1 MNNQRPLFAIA
12 FTFLLSSATTL
23 SATERGHEFPLDLL
37 FSRADVPRIQ
47 ANAELPLFQE
57 YWQSLLDADFATD
70 DQFLREA
77 FLYAITG
84 DPVRGENAR
93 QGMLAMLEEERWDLY
108 MNAKGETLGFLRGGR
123 NTAWMSLSYDWIYP
137 LLSPAER
144 EEILDQIAEKGC
156 VPFTRSLYGMKY
168 PESVERWQF
177 TPEFAKK
184 YHVPDMS
191 QWPVILG
198 HNNFRAVLS
207 GGFALGL
214 SALEGRDD
222 RVEEWKAMLLESY
235 DRSAELYGRDGSYD
249 EGIAYANYAN
259 TYLVYLVEV
268 MQRRHGIDLFNQ
280 INYVGMMDRNLE
292 LAFPH
297 HLDPSGSVNFGD
309 AGPSM
314 NTSNLL
320 WTAGKSRDGMTQH
333 QALNYA
339 TKHDLFSLVYYDP
352 SVTPVAPD
360 DSGHFSQLEF
370 DWITTRTGYGL
381 DDLVVSMRS
390 GPPSNHEHAD
400 RNSVILK
407 YRGEILLVDSHRP
420 TYDVKS
426 PAWLLRTAEAHNT
439 ILIDGQGHPYIDGSQ
454 GTNASEASA
463 EIVRKGERP
472 GYVHWTSDAT
482 QAHALADPDVSSVTR
497 SVFVFR
503 EIPFVLIL
511 DKVLK
516 SETPSRIAARWF
528 VENRDLEGT
537 VETDG
542 TTFTMNRPH
551 AKFYA
556 THVSNQPFVVLDAK
570 LPLDESMG
578 VFPYAQV
585 QTSAMTKDA
594 LFILAGSPLAPDE
607 TQPNIEIQQMGDTW
621 EVEVTQGSHHLKL
634 HIFDRAQIPEV
645 EVIEFTT
652 GSN

>member
-12 FTFLLSSATTL
+12 FAFLFSFATAL
-23 SATERGHEFPLDLL
+23 PAAEKDHEFPLNLL

-47 ANAELPLFQE
+47 ANAELPLFQD

-70 DQFLREA
+70 NQYLREA

-84 DPVRGENAR
+84 DSARGENAR
-93 QGMLAMLEEERWDLY
+93 QGMLAMLKEERWDMY

-123 NTAWMSLSYDWIYP
+123 NTAWMSLGYDWIYP

-156 VPFTRSLYGMKY
+156 VPFTRSLHGMKY
-168 PESVERWQF
+168 PETVEQWQF
-177 TPEFAKK
+177 TPEFADI
-184 YHVPDMS
+184 YEVRDMS
-191 QWPVILG
+191 RWPTILG
-198 HNNFRAVLS
+198 KNNFRAVLS

-214 SALEGRDD
+214 TALEGRDD
-222 RVEEWKAMLLESY
+222 RVEEWKAILLESY

-268 MQRRHGIDLFNQ
+268 MQRRHGIDLFDR

-297 HLDPSGSVNFGD
+297 YLDPSGSINFGD
-309 AGPSM
+309 AGTSM

-320 WTAGKSRDGMTQH
+320 WAAGKSRDGVTQY
-333 QALNYA
+333 QALNFA
-339 TKHDLFSLVYYDP
+339 TQHDLFSLVYYDP

-370 DWITTRTGYGL
+370 DWITTRTGYEL

-390 GPPSNHEHAD
+390 GPPANHEHGD

-407 YRGEILLVDSHRP
+407 YAGEILLSDTNRP
-420 TYDVKS
+420 TYDSKK
-426 PAWLLRTAEAHNT
+426 PEWLLRTAEAHNT
-439 ILIDGQGHPYIDGSQ
+439 ILIDGQGHPYIDGSE

-482 QAHALADPDVSSVTR
+482 PAHALTDPDVASVTR

-516 SETPSRIAARWF
+516 AETPSQIAARWF
-528 VENRDLEGT
+528 VENRDGEGSVNT
-537 VETDG
+537 ASS
-542 TTFTMNRPH
+542 TFTMNRPH

-556 THVSNQPFVVLDAK
+556 TYASNQPLEVSAEK
-570 LPLDESMG
+570 LPLDETVG

-585 QTSAMTKDA
+585 QTTGKTKDA
-594 LFILAGSPLAPDE
+594 LFILAGSPLTSDATP
-607 TQPNIEIQQMGDTW
+607 PAIEIQQLGETW
-621 EVEVTQGSHHLKL
+621 EVEVSHGSHHLKL
-634 HIFDRAQIPEV
+634 KVFDRAQIPEV
-645 EVIEFTT
+645 EIIELSTAA
-652 GSN
+652 N